1 MLIYRCQVSKSDNR
15 DNLRFASAK
24 IVNHTPFSASGGVAS
39 YYAASKNRYTKGSV
53 LKTVPKATFFAS
65 TRLRS
70 FFVETKDAIY
80 IAMCLKICEKSGH
93 YRLFVSTGTRPGQMQ
108 KFRDCPGHSG
118 TLGNYVC

>member
-1 MLIYRCQVSKSDNR
+1 MMANERGSRVAVVHGCFPEGGDSILSAFSWEPLHRCQVSKSDNR

-70 FFVETKDAIY
+70 F
-80 IAMCLKICEKSGH
+80 LS
-93 YRLFVSTGTRPGQMQ
+93 RQ
-108 KFRDCPGHSG
+108 KMPSI
-118 TLGNYVC
+118 